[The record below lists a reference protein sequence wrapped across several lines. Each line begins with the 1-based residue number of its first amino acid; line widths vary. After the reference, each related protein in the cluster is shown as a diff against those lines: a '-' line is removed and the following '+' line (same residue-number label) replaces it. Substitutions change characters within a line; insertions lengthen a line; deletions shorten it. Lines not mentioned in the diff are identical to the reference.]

1 MKAVLFPTMRN
12 PLPLI
17 LVALTMIAAGAV
29 LALMLGTPTSGVI
42 ILSVTAVAA
51 VTIIATLIPV
61 DPAARRR
68 EATVDAPRQPLH
80 LHPDFN
86 DLFDALQT
94 PLLLVSAAQVRAAN
108 RAARAL
114 LGDFIVGAD
123 VRTAIRHPAAADRLA
138 NPRAEAAGGVTDLVG
153 IGRPGQRW
161 EMRTF
166 PLADGSRLVG
176 LTDQT
181 ARDAVER
188 MRADFVANASHE
200 LRTPLAA
207 ILGYVETLSDPDAG
221 EDSALR
227 QRFLGII
234 DKEARRMLRLV
245 EDLLS
250 ISRIEAS
257 KGYLPDD
264 VHDLGDL
271 VRHVVAELAATTD
284 PRGDDIVLAIDDS
297 APIQADRAQ
306 MSQLL
311 HNIIGNAMKYGRAD
325 TPVTVR
331 IARTGAQMIELS
343 VADRGDGIPADAL
356 PRLTERFYRVDS
368 ARSRTLGG
376 TGLGLAIVKHVVE
389 RHRGRLDIESHE
401 GEGTIVRVRLP
412 IARPAD
418 EAR

>member
-1 MKAVLFPTMRN
+1 MRN

-17 LVALTMIAAGAV
+17 LTALAIIGGGAV
-29 LALMLGTPTSGVI
+29 LALALGTAVTGVI
-42 ILSVTAVAA
+42 ILAVAA
-51 VTIIATLIPV
+51 VAAATLVATLIPV
-61 DPAARRR
+61 VPVPPRRDPVAEPAH
-68 EATVDAPRQPLH
+68 QPLH
-80 LHPDFN
+80 LHTDFN
-86 DLFDALQT
+86 DLFDALPT
-94 PLLLVSAAQVRAAN
+94 PLLLVSAAQVRAGN

-138 NPRAEAAGGVTDLVG
+138 NPRTEGTGGVIDLVG

-207 ILGYVETLSDPDAG
+207 ILGYVETLSDPEAG
-221 EDSALR
+221 EDTVLR

-234 DKEARRMLRLV
+234 DKEAKRMLRLV

-264 VHDLGDL
+264 VLDLGDL
-271 VRHVVAELAATTD
+271 VRDVVSELATTTD
-284 PRGDDIVLAIDDS
+284 PRGDDIALDIAGP
-297 APIQADRAQ
+297 APVQADRAQ
-306 MSQLL
+306 LSQLL
-311 HNIIGNAMKYGRAD
+311 YNIVGNAMKYGRAD
-325 TPVTVR
+325 TPITVR
-331 IARTGAQMIELS
+331 IAPAGAQMVELS
-343 VADRGDGIPADAL
+343 VTDQGDGIPADAL

-389 RHRGRLDIESHE
+389 RHRGRLDIESRE
-401 GEGTIVRVRLP
+401 GEGTVVRVRLP
-412 IARPAD
+412 SAPSSL
-418 EAR
+418 